1 MIKQE
6 TDYGKKILIGEW
18 RAQEIIRALEKILT
32 TKNVMSDT
40 LNCGEVNILKELLTC
55 LKEK

>member
-18 RAQEIIRALEKILT
+18 RAQEIIHALEKILT

-40 LNCGEVNILKELLTC
+40 LNCGEVNVLKELLTC

>member
-6 TDYGKKILIGEW
+6 TNYGKKILIGEW

-32 TKNVMSDT
+32 TKNIMSDT
-40 LNCGEVNILKELLTC
+40 LNCGEVNTLKELLTC